1 MYKDCSQ
8 GLSIMREAA
17 NNALSTGCTVETQ
30 ANRVAQDCLNNLFGG
45 QGNSKRCCWYL
56 NTFFLNMSIA
66 KS

>member
-1 MYKDCSQ
+1 
-8 GLSIMREAA
+8 MREAA

-30 ANRVAQDCLNNLFGG
+30 AYRVTQDCLNVFFGG